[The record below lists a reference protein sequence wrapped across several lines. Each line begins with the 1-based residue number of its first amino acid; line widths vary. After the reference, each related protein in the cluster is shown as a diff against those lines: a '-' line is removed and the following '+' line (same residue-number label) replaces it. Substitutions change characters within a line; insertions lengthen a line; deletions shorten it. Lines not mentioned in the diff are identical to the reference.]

1 MSAPLM
7 PPAPRLW
14 CGCPDSPDNVVR
26 DSNGVEV
33 CGRCTGA
40 WALRMRPGMQPKPGR
55 R

>member
-1 MSAPLM
+1 MPSPSAPS
-7 PPAPRLW
+7 LW
-14 CGCPDSPDNVVR
+14 CGCPDSPDNVVV

>member
-1 MSAPLM
+1 MSA
-7 PPAPRLW
+7 AKESPRLW
-14 CGCPDSPDNVVR
+14 CGCPASATVV
-26 DSNGVEV
+26 DSNGVAV